1 MEMEDKNNR
10 EIIPIINSSDVE
22 ALMSAIIKRQIMVD
36 RFRFNLSAQKA
47 FDLLT
52 ACYRITVESRQ
63 RTFREDDN
71 VVNVL
76 MRFASFITAENPKFG
91 VMLCGTCGNGKSTML
106 YAFQKALNFLKR
118 GGHFSFLSK
127 EFEVGMEIVDAM
139 EITILSKDYNKMRSL
154 RSRSMLAIDDLGKEP
169 AEVLSYGNVLSP
181 VVDLLEYRYQHQ
193 LFTAIT
199 TNLTAAELQEK
210 YGVRIADRFNEML
223 EVIVFQDVRY
233 RC

>member
-1 MEMEDKNNR
+1 
-10 EIIPIINSSDVE
+10 
-22 ALMSAIIKRQIMVD
+22 MVD
-36 RFRFNLSAQKA
+36 RFRFNLTAQKA

-106 YAFQKALNFLKR
+106 YAFQKALNFLNR

-169 AEVLSYGNVLSP
+169 RKYYGNDDNTFLDLCEASAHGGPLLIIATGLSTSP
-181 VVDLLEYRYQHQ
+181 VVPRDPRYPMSIQERYGMEV
-193 LFTAIT
+193 LDRLRTVT
-199 TNLTAAELQEK
+199 TTTVYSGASL
-210 YGVRIADRFNEML
+210 RR
-223 EVIVFQDVRY
+223 
-233 RC
+233 